1 MIDKEG
7 LEQMNKQERISVLQE
22 LIKIDTTNGNEK
34 EAADYLKKIFE
45 AHQIDSK
52 EVLYTDDRASLV
64 TVVGKGDKTLG
75 FSGHLDVV
83 SAGDLSE
90 WTYPPFEGKEVDG
103 RIYGRGATDMKS
115 GLAAMVVAMIELA
128 EEQALNNGKIK
139 LLATVGE
146 EIGLFGARQLTEE
159 GYVEDLDSLV
169 IGEPTQD
176 NIVFAHKGVFTYH
189 VVSKGISA
197 HSSMPELGVNAIDK
211 LMVFYNALQ
220 VELAKITETNSV
232 LGGFVHNTSIV
243 EGGNQVNSV
252 PEHAEL
258 IGNIRTI
265 PEFDNE
271 KTEALFK
278 RLVEQVNAADSAS
291 KLELIITQSSYPMFS
306 SEDSKIVQLAKQSA
320 KKILQKEIPTIGI
333 SGGTDACEFTR
344 GKKKF
349 PIIIFGPGNDTP
361 HKVDENVETQNY
373 LDMIEV
379 YKDIAISFFES

>member
-1 MIDKEG
+1 MKKEDKV
-7 LEQMNKQERISVLQE
+7 RVLQE

-34 EAADYLKKIFE
+34 AAADYLKKVFAE
-45 AHQIDSK
+45 YQIDSK
-52 EVLYTDDRASLV
+52 EVLYTNDRASLV
-64 TVVGKGDKTLG
+64 AEIGEGEKVLG

-83 SAGDLSE
+83 SAGNLSE
-90 WTYPPFEGKEVDG
+90 WTYPPFEGIEADG

-115 GLAAMVVAMIELA
+115 GLAAMVVAMIELT
-128 EEQALNNGKIK
+128 EEKAITNGKIK

-146 EIGLFGARQLTEE
+146 EIGLFGAKQLTDE
-159 GYVEDLDSLV
+159 GYADDLDALV

-189 VVSKGISA
+189 VVSKGRSA
-197 HSSMPELGVNAIDK
+197 HSSMPELGINAIDK

-220 VELAKITETNSV
+220 QEFTKITETNSV
-232 LGGFVHNTSIV
+232 LGSFVHNTSIL

-258 IGNIRTI
+258 VGNIRTI
-265 PEFDNE
+265 PEFDNG

-278 RLVEQVNAADSAS
+278 GLVDKINAADSS
-291 KLELIITQSSYPMFS
+291 SNLELIITQSSYPMFS
-306 SEDSKIVQLAKQSA
+306 GEDSEIVQIAKQSA
-320 KKILQKEIPTIGI
+320 KKVLNKDIPTIGI
-333 SGGTDACEFTR
+333 SGGTDASEFTR
-344 GKKKF
+344 GKKNC

-361 HKVDENVETQNY
+361 HQVNENVETQNY

-379 YKDIAISFFES
+379 YKDMALSFFVK